1 MRYSVFALQGILDG
15 GAVLTKDHADRRR
28 RDGPFEPLMS
38 HCQSD
43 SGPPVE
49 EFVQRLVND
58 LETIRGA
65 GFEVDIRQKRYGT
78 KLYAIRR
85 FG

>member
-1 MRYSVFALQGILDG
+1 
-15 GAVLTKDHADRRR
+15 
-28 RDGPFEPLMS
+28 MS

-85 FG
+85 FE